1 MESSEL
7 RLVQVSFGPMKP
19 QRKDFAMER
28 LVRCLVLL
36 KSQLTTE
43 LLVRRLMELQ
53 WFLQLQ
59 CVTSSMI
66 RLMIEWKAD
75 RQMYCLMLLQS
86 LVLDWRRLAMME
98 MRRSIRL
105 GHQSRR
111 YLLVRWIQCLSRM
124 KTQFLTAWKFDHR
137 LMDCFLGSIDWRLWM
152 FETRLNCQ

>member
-28 LVRCLVLL
+28 LVQSLVLL

-43 LLVRRLMELQ
+43 LLVRRLMGLQ

-59 CVTSSMI
+59 CVISSMI

-75 RQMYCLMLLQS
+75 RQMYYLMQLQS
-86 LVLDWRRLAMME
+86 
-98 MRRSIRL
+98 
-105 GHQSRR
+105 
-111 YLLVRWIQCLSRM
+111 
-124 KTQFLTAWKFDHR
+124 
-137 LMDCFLGSIDWRLWM
+137 
-152 FETRLNCQ
+152 